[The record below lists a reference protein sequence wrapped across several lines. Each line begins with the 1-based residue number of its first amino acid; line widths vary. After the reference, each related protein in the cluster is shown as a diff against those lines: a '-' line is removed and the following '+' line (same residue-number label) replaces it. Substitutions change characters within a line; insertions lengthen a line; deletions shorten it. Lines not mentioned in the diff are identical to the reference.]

1 MKFLFCFIVL
11 AVSGSR
17 LEQLEVRKHLPIS
30 ISKLRLQ
37 LSFEWLAVGF
47 EAKNPVDSQRGA
59 KVRSFY
65 GETRLVVNFFFDFLF
80 CPAPFVLGVQK
91 YAVFLWMQGI
101 I

>member
-1 MKFLFCFIVL
+1 MVKIFSYRLAVL

-47 EAKNPVDSQRGA
+47 EAKNPVDS
-59 KVRSFY
+59 
-65 GETRLVVNFFFDFLF
+65 
-80 CPAPFVLGVQK
+80 
-91 YAVFLWMQGI
+91 
-101 I
+101 